1 MKNYRFIGDNSL
13 ELTDEMRKTEDIALA
28 RFKIYIDGNEFDT
41 GEPENFDQPRLV
53 AAMKKSNQ
61 AIRTACPS
69 PQEYVDLI
77 GDEGDAFIVTISE
90 KLSGSYQ
97 SAVMAK
103 DMLLEK
109 DSSRKIHVFDSKSAS
124 VGETL
129 VYLKIKELIENGLSF
144 ENIVSK
150 TSEFIDG
157 MKTYFVLNSLDNL
170 IKNGRISR
178 IKGFFGSILHFSPIM
193 CGTDGEIGLLENIRG
208 RKKSLQRLI
217 EVIGETV
224 DKMEDKILAISH
236 TNAEEV
242 GESIAEE
249 IRKKYNFKDVLL
261 FRTNDLSTVYADDGG
276 IIICF

>member
-1 MKNYRFIGDNSL
+1 MENYKFIADNSL
-13 ELTDEMRKTEDIALA
+13 ELTDEMRRTKDVALA
-28 RFKIYIDGNEFDT
+28 RFKIYIDGKEFDT
-41 GEPENFDQPRLV
+41 GEPENFDQQRLV
-53 AAMKKSNQ
+53 SAMKNTNQ

-69 PQEYVDLI
+69 PQEYADLI
-77 GDEGDAFIVTISE
+77 GDEGDAFVVTISG

-109 DSSRKIHVFDSKSAS
+109 DSSRKIYVFDSKSAS

-129 VYLKIKELIENGLSF
+129 VYLKLKELIENSLSF

-178 IKGFFGSILHFSPIM
+178 IKGFFGSVLHFSPIM
-193 CGTDGEIGLLENIRG
+193 FGNNGEIGLLENIRG

-217 EVIGETV
+217 EVIDETV
-224 DKMEDKILAISH
+224 DKVEDRILAISH
-236 TNAEEV
+236 TNAEDV
-242 GESIAEE
+242 GEWLVGE
-249 IRKKYNFKDVLL
+249 IKRLYNFKDVIL
-261 FRTNDLSTVYADDGG
+261 FKTNDLSTVYADDGG